1 MSLDGENIYF
11 YKKKSSKEY
20 FLILP
25 VANISNVKTEI
36 SLLKINT
43 VGMQDS
49 NDIII
54 STTQWDEL
62 RIR

>member
-25 VANISNVKTEI
+25 VANILNVKTEI